1 MFAEAWKNELPENH
15 LIALDIAYSDF
26 LDSYFHISPTDA
38 GNVEQ
43 ISDWLPTRHKDRYTS
58 LFCHRFIICMSSV
71 AERLAQKNR
80 ITPLPR
86 CTAEALALH
95 ILIQQASTLLKDVRN
110 TVADFSKFSDMAF
123 RDTDFLNLYKTPN
136 DTGRVN
142 LDTKISL
149 PNNLEFNDWFIPFD
163 RDSRV
168 NPFVYEDWETERA
181 GLNFFR

>member
-1 MFAEAWKNELPENH
+1 MFAEAWKNELPESH

-71 AERLAQKNR
+71 LERLAQPER
-80 ITPLPR
+80 ITPIPR

-95 ILIQQASTLLKDVRN
+95 ILIQHASTLLSEVRSIE
-110 TVADFSKFSDMAF
+110 ADFSIFAAVAF
-123 RDTDFLNLYKTPN
+123 RDTDFLEIYNAPAE
-136 DTGRVN
+136 TGRVN
-142 LDTKISL
+142 LDTRVSL
-149 PNNLEFNDWFIPFD
+149 PNNLEFNDWFTPFN
-163 RDSRV
+163 RNKPV